1 MALNPVSNQSPPSQS
16 TTSGATAVESMVVLK
31 DGQSW
36 QKRDEILRGARQV
49 FMEDGFSGARM
60 ESVARESG
68 VSKGTLYNYFA
79 NKEALFAALI
89 TAECEKIRS
98 NVFSLDHIK
107 GTPEA
112 VLTQIGIGFIQS
124 VLQSDSM
131 NMFRTVMAESHKF
144 PELGKIFY
152 ESGPGPGSI
161 SLGKY
166 LRRLATEGV
175 IEVDDEVLAAYQFIG
190 LCEAGMTQR
199 AHLQVVRPTDAQIT
213 ASVASAVTLFL
224 KGYSKT

>member
-1 MALNPVSNQSPPSQS
+1 MASNPIHNESLSNQP
-16 TTSGATAVESMVVLK
+16 TTSPATAVESAVVLK
-31 DGQSW
+31 DGQSL
-36 QKRDEILRGARQV
+36 QKREEILRGARQV
-49 FMEDGFSGARM
+49 FMEDGFSGTRM
-60 ESVARESG
+60 ENVARESG

-89 TAECEKIRS
+89 TAECEKVRS
-98 NVFSLDHIK
+98 NVFSLDDIK
-107 GTPEA
+107 GTPET
-112 VLTQIGIGFIQS
+112 VLTQIGVGFIQS
-124 VLQSDSM
+124 VLQSDNM

-166 LRRLATEGV
+166 LRRLATEGI
-175 IEVDDEVLAAYQFIG
+175 IEIDDEVLAAYQFIG
-190 LCEAGMTQR
+190 LCEAGMAQR
-199 AHLQVVRPTDAQIT
+199 AHLLYMRPTDAQVA
-213 ASVASAVTLFL
+213 ASVKSAVKLFL